1 MQLPDLAISYIQ
13 QLFNVSVDAG
23 LAFLKRHSSE
33 LSCPVPGISAVK
45 SLCCILDGLLRS
57 IIEYHGG
64 FVRKEEQQEAFRT
77 PTQSLEEESTD
88 PQQTL
93 AGIYI
98 PRKPANPA
106 VTSKSRME
114 KLVDG
119 NLPLYLQRPSSL
131 CDLLGNLFVF
141 AFTWAFGGC
150 FERIEHEVDLDITGN
165 VISTDLPS
173 EKIARGGD
181 TAMEKFD
188 ALVYDLFSDGKVIV
202 QLPTSTRLIYTY
214 YPNIYTN
221 TFEPLDKL
229 ISSPLHSVNF
239 MSPSIQSP
247 LAQRHVFKLFVNPSE
262 EAYSAS
268 TVSMIPTVDI
278 VRISF
283 LISVMLESGSMP
295 NIMVSGKSGVG
306 RTQLLTF
313 LSKSLSSKKWRK
325 SVIQSILGKPLYES
339 KEEDRDKDTGDDQ
352 SFSTVLYHIST
363 RLKSQQMQAML
374 GSFLMRQGKSI
385 LIPPTGRNVCI

>member
-1 MQLPDLAISYIQ
+1 M
-13 QLFNVSVDAG
+13 SVDAG

-64 FVRKEEQQEAFRT
+64 FVRKEEQLEATRT
-77 PTQSLEEESTD
+77 PTQSEGESTGQL

-98 PRKPANPA
+98 PKKHASPE
-106 VTSKSRME
+106 VVSKSKME
-114 KLVDG
+114 KLVDS
-119 NLPLYLQRPSSL
+119 NLPLYLQRPSGI
-131 CDLLGNLFVF
+131 CDLLGSLFVF

-150 FERIEHEVDLDITGN
+150 FERIDQEVDLDITGN
-165 VISTDLPS
+165 DISTDLPS

-188 ALVYDLFSDGKVIV
+188 ALVYNLFSDGKVTV
-202 QLPTSTRLIYTY
+202 QLPTSTRLIYAY

-221 TFEPLDKL
+221 SFEPLDKL
-229 ISSPLHSVNF
+229 ISSPLHNVNF
-239 MSPSIQSP
+239 LSPSIESP
-247 LAQRHVFKLFVNPSE
+247 LASQRHVFKLFVNPSE
-262 EAYSAS
+262 ETYSAS

-306 RTQLLTF
+306 KTQLLAF

-325 SVIQSILGKPLYES
+325 SVIQSILGKPHHEG
-339 KEEDRDKDTGDDQ
+339 KEEDREKETADDQ

-385 LIPPTGRNVCI
+385 LIPPTGRNVRMLFNLYV